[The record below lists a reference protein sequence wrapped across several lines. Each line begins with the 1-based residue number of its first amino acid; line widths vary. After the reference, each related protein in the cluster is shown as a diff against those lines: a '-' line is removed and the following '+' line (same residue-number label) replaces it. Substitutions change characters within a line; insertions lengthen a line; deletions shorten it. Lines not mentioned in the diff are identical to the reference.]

1 MGKKANTQETNT
13 TSNAATV
20 KVKLS
25 DKIAAL
31 QAQAESGDIVV
42 QGAMGALDQLQANC
56 DTSKAA
62 FKSDSKRL
70 RNFVNALSK

>member
-1 MGKKANTQETNT
+1 MKKANTKETDT
-13 TSNAATV
+13 TATATV
-20 KVKLS
+20 KVKLA

-42 QGAMGALDQLQANC
+42 QGAMGALDQLLANC
-56 DTSKAA
+56 EGSKKA
-62 FKSDSKRL
+62 FKSDNKRL